1 MTQYNTISDYQRKPA
16 QTQTT
21 TTTATHGLVLLT
33 EAQQNH
39 QNGRK
44 FSASDVEVAAKS
56 GVEASEIFA

>member
-1 MTQYNTISDYQRKPA
+1 MTNYNTISDYQRKPA
-16 QTQTT
+16 QTQT

-44 FSASDVEVAAKS
+44 FSDADVEVAAKS
-56 GVEASEIFA
+56 GVQPSEIFA